1 MVDQQQPK
9 DRENTDFRTTA
20 FDAGV
25 TLSAW
30 TATLSP
36 GFAVLLFACFREAS
50 M

>member
-30 TATLSP
+30 TATSIAD
-36 GFAVLLFACFREAS
+36 FAVLRFGCFRDAS